1 MPNTYG
7 WQNKEVDDDDEL
19 IIFERELD
27 DEMRRDK
34 TLINNWIIEFS
45 LEDLGF
51 YLLLKNTW
59 IKILLWIKTL

>member
-1 MPNTYG
+1 VKYLPMPNTYG

-34 TLINNWIIEFS
+34 TLINN
-45 LEDLGF
+45 
-51 YLLLKNTW
+51 
-59 IKILLWIKTL
+59 

>member
-19 IIFERELD
+19 IIFERELN

-34 TLINNWIIEFS
+34 TLINNWIIECFKRF
-45 LEDLGF
+45 GF